1 MASLPAISP
10 RFFPTSNPTV
20 SLLLAFGSFGI
31 AFLIR
36 PLGAVV
42 LGAYADKR
50 GRKAS
55 LLLSINLMMLGGA
68 MITLC
73 PVMPPSV
80 WRRRC

>member
-1 MASLPAISP
+1 
-10 RFFPTSNPTV
+10 
-20 SLLLAFGSFGI
+20 
-31 AFLIR
+31 LIR

-68 MITLC
+68 MITF
-73 PVMPPSV
+73 MPGYATLGR
-80 WRRRC
+80 RRRC